1 MLRRVARPRVLFYS
15 TILLAL
21 TGAMLASLLL
31 RTPLKVDVIRDRSV
45 LARQVEGGQVENVYR
60 LQVFNAT
67 EAPQRFNFVASGIE
81 GLHVASEAAV
91 EVPAAESIWVVV
103 RLRVPFDAA
112 APGSHPVVLEFT
124 ATGGTPMHL
133 REKTTFLMP
142 R

>member
-1 MLRRVARPRVLFYS
+1 M
-15 TILLAL
+15 
-21 TGAMLASLLL
+21 
-31 RTPLKVDVIRDRSV
+31 
-45 LARQVEGGQVENVYR
+45 
-60 LQVFNAT
+60 
-67 EAPQRFNFVASGIE
+67 ASGIE